1 MTNAFMASANKAKR
15 EQQDIQTPRADSD
28 DLRVINIRIPADL
41 HYKANLHRVR
51 ARPATPARGTG
62 MMDAGFWLGVATPF
76 AVLILFGVTR
86 LLLRAIS
93 ALMRLLNRKVHD
105 RFMRRYVFHEEI
117 DAGGNVN
124 HERNARELAKVFAA
138 APGFRKFVIGPWQI
152 AVCRD
157 YRSDRKRRTQ

>member
-1 MTNAFMASANKAKR
+1 
-15 EQQDIQTPRADSD
+15 
-28 DLRVINIRIPADL
+28 
-41 HYKANLHRVR
+41 
-51 ARPATPARGTG
+51 
-62 MMDAGFWLGVATPF
+62 MMPVGFWLGVATPF

-105 RFMRRYVFHEEI
+105 RFMRRFVFYDEI
-117 DAGGNVN
+117 GAPGILN
-124 HERNARELAKVFAA
+124 HERNARELAVVFAA

>member
-1 MTNAFMASANKAKR
+1 
-15 EQQDIQTPRADSD
+15 
-28 DLRVINIRIPADL
+28 
-41 HYKANLHRVR
+41 
-51 ARPATPARGTG
+51 

-124 HERNARELAKVFAA
+124 HERNARELAEVLAA

-152 AVCRD
+152 AVSRD

>member
-1 MTNAFMASANKAKR
+1 
-15 EQQDIQTPRADSD
+15 
-28 DLRVINIRIPADL
+28 
-41 HYKANLHRVR
+41 
-51 ARPATPARGTG
+51 

-76 AVLILFGVTR
+76 AVLILFGITR

-105 RFMRRYVFHEEI
+105 RFMHRYVFYDEI
-117 DAGGNVN
+117 GANRNVN
-124 HERNARELAKVFAA
+124 HERNARELAEVFAA

-157 YRSDRKRRTQ
+157 YRIDRKRRTQ

>member
-1 MTNAFMASANKAKR
+1 
-15 EQQDIQTPRADSD
+15 
-28 DLRVINIRIPADL
+28 
-41 HYKANLHRVR
+41 
-51 ARPATPARGTG
+51 

-124 HERNARELAKVFAA
+124 HERNARELAEVFAA
-138 APGFRKFVIGPWQI
+138 APGFRKFGIGPWQI

-157 YRSDRKRRTQ
+157 YRSERKRRTQ

>member
-1 MTNAFMASANKAKR
+1 
-15 EQQDIQTPRADSD
+15 
-28 DLRVINIRIPADL
+28 
-41 HYKANLHRVR
+41 
-51 ARPATPARGTG
+51 

-76 AVLILFGVTR
+76 DVLILFGVTR

-124 HERNARELAKVFAA
+124 HARNARELAEVCAA
-138 APGFRKFVIGPWQI
+138 LARSRASRVLLVPLMLVAGDHAQNDMAGPGPHSWRSVLAGQGYRVDWVRHGPGSEKAVQDLYAAHLRGVRGGGGAPGP
-152 AVCRD
+152 
-157 YRSDRKRRTQ
+157 

>member
-1 MTNAFMASANKAKR
+1 
-15 EQQDIQTPRADSD
+15 
-28 DLRVINIRIPADL
+28 
-41 HYKANLHRVR
+41 
-51 ARPATPARGTG
+51 

-76 AVLILFGVTR
+76 AVLILFGATR
-86 LLLRAIS
+86 LLLRAMS

-105 RFMRRYVFHEEI
+105 RFTRRYVFHDEI
-117 DAGGNVN
+117 GANRNVN
-124 HERNARELAKVFAA
+124 HERNARELAEVFAA